1 MTPAAALALVAGALG
16 VVVVRRRPAA
26 VALVAVQSLI
36 LAALALGDGIGH
48 STALAIAGA
57 ALIVKGLAL
66 PALLAWIVVRTPEP
80 RLIVEERHALARA
93 GAAIALALAL
103 VVLLPPLGLTERAAQ
118 DAAAALLAIGVATAL
133 LRRASIFQALGF
145 LVAENGVYAAALGT
159 PDGLP
164 ALIEVGLIFDL
175 VVVISVAAL
184 FSARIHEQLGT
195 ADTGLLREI
204 RE

>member
-1 MTPAAALALVAGALG
+1 MTPAAALALVACALG
-16 VVVVRRRPAA
+16 VVVVRRRAAA

-48 STALAIAGA
+48 SAALALAGA

-93 GAAIALALAL
+93 GAAIGLALVL
-103 VVLLPPLGLTERAAQ
+103 VVLLPPLGLTDRTTQ
-118 DAAAALLAIGVATAL
+118 DTAVALLAIGVATAL
-133 LRRASIFQALGF
+133 LRRAAIFHVLGF

-175 VVVISVAAL
+175 FVVISVAAL

-195 ADTGLLREI
+195 ADTGLLKEI
-204 RE
+204 RD

>member
-1 MTPAAALALVAGALG
+1 M
-16 VVVVRRRPAA
+16 
-26 VALVAVQSLI
+26 
-36 LAALALGDGIGH
+36 
-48 STALAIAGA
+48 TALAVILIYA
-57 ALIVKGLAL
+57 AYH
-66 PALLAWIVVRTPEP
+66 VRN
-80 RLIVEERHALARA
+80 
-93 GAAIALALAL
+93 
-103 VVLLPPLGLTERAAQ
+103 VLLLLYIS
-118 DAAAALLAIGVATAL
+118 ALLAIGVATAL